1 MSDLIRHTN
10 SYLSLLSDILPLQ
23 REDTASATDHTIW
36 YAVRFALA
44 NPFLSYSSVRF
55 HQPRTLCEISY
66 EVLSLLNDLTFLC
79 FLSCFDFSMVKR

>member
-1 MSDLIRHTN
+1 MSENGADVSWDDVGKVL
-10 SYLSLLSDILPLQ
+10 
-23 REDTASATDHTIW
+23 EDTASATDHTIW